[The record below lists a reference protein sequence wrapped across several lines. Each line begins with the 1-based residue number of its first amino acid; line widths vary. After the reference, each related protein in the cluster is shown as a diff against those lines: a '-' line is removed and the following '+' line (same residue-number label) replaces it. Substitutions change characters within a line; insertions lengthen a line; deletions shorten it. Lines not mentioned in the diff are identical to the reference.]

1 MSRIIGSTQNK
12 GEKRAAPW
20 YRRPWAAALLIVALQ
35 LVLFSRTLGHELVW
49 DDVKQISQNPVLQG
63 DLAGVLITSQQGHL
77 DPDAFAVQ
85 AFATLFDSYRPML
98 YLTHWVEYRLMD
110 GPALVMVMH
119 GVNLLLGVLTAL
131 MALLLSLRLC
141 PAPWQAV
148 LAAALVGLHPLVV
161 EPVSYI
167 SARGDIMAVL
177 FALAATLALIRS
189 VDTRARVGRSAALT
203 LGACAALLLSL
214 LSKETALAIIG
225 VWAAMALVLGPWRA
239 WAVRLIP
246 LFLTVVLYMG
256 LRSAALQGGKVG
268 ISGAVLPRA
277 IWDLPGLI
285 LRYLQV
291 TLLPFDLSIE
301 RLHDPAYILPGVAA
315 LVLAAGVVLY
325 MWRRPPARRA
335 EAVLAL
341 LGALWFCGN
350 HAPSAVAMAETR
362 VLADR
367 YAYLS
372 LVGFGWL
379 IAGLWGMAAPRRP
392 LVWRAALCAA
402 AVWALMLLFVGYNQV
417 GVWRDNERL
426 YTHAVEMEPRSSM
439 AHYRLGYVR
448 ARASRWPEAARLFSR
463 AIALD
468 PRNIRAHNNL
478 GVAYLRLGKFKEARA
493 VLERALRVTPRQNYR
508 GWFNLASVYSAMGDR
523 ARACALMRRALEL
536 NPGYARARAAAR
548 GCPPAAK
555 AAGDPR

>member
-268 ISGAVLPRA
+268 IQTS
-277 IWDLPGLI
+277 
-285 LRYLQV
+285 
-291 TLLPFDLSIE
+291 
-301 RLHDPAYILPGVAA
+301 
-315 LVLAAGVVLY
+315 
-325 MWRRPPARRA
+325 
-335 EAVLAL
+335 
-341 LGALWFCGN
+341 
-350 HAPSAVAMAETR
+350 
-362 VLADR
+362 
-367 YAYLS
+367 
-372 LVGFGWL
+372 
-379 IAGLWGMAAPRRP
+379 
-392 LVWRAALCAA
+392 
-402 AVWALMLLFVGYNQV
+402 
-417 GVWRDNERL
+417 
-426 YTHAVEMEPRSSM
+426 
-439 AHYRLGYVR
+439 
-448 ARASRWPEAARLFSR
+448 
-463 AIALD
+463 
-468 PRNIRAHNNL
+468 
-478 GVAYLRLGKFKEARA
+478 
-493 VLERALRVTPRQNYR
+493 
-508 GWFNLASVYSAMGDR
+508 
-523 ARACALMRRALEL
+523 
-536 NPGYARARAAAR
+536 
-548 GCPPAAK
+548 
-555 AAGDPR
+555 